1 MIEKSDREKLLTKA
15 PEPKAPRVTKALEK
29 SLPDCASITWTSN
42 SEWQC
47 PFCRRTVSNALHQC
61 GTKKTRGCSAFR
73 VLYGALDF
81 AYKST
86 DGRILDTASI
96 EALKH
101 KIREQL

>member
-1 MIEKSDREKLLTKA
+1 MLHKSDKEKRLTRVPK
-15 PEPKAPRVTKALEK
+15 PKAPKVTKAVEK
-29 SLPDCASITWTSN
+29 SLPDCASIVWTSN

-47 PFCRRTVSNALHQC
+47 PFCKRTVSHSLQQC

-81 AYKST
+81 AYKSI
-86 DGRILDTASI
+86 DGRILDTASV

-101 KIREQL
+101 KIRGQE